1 MSTSLTWCTF
11 LPLLTAGILVLVPS
25 NNKGLIKFIA
35 LVGAVLTFLI
45 SIGLVRGYLD
55 EGEAPHSGR
64 TVLLAKQEKL
74 LQGVYKGSTKYV
86 GGQDGLRR
94 WKEDYLTPGED
105 KKYSLSESQRATLLA
120 VSYTH
125 LTLPTSDLV

>member
-55 EGEAPHSGR
+55 EGESPHSGR

-74 LQGVYKGSTKYV
+74 SYIV
-86 GGQDGLRR
+86 D
-94 WKEDYLTPGED
+94 WD
-105 KKYSLSESQRATLLA
+105 RAW
-120 VSYTH
+120 
-125 LTLPTSDLV
+125 